1 MLVTFGFPIV
11 SMLIFVVL
19 SSLNQDT
26 VDMIAPL
33 AGLVDPQASES
44 AKIRPDGYVDES
56 GLISL
61 VPTGVSDAELLAFD
75 DEISALGALDNGD
88 IQGYYLI
95 AEDYLQTGTVTY
107 VGSDFNP
114 FSASAGTGIL
124 DWVLTVNLLDGDT
137 TLANRVSNLFD
148 LQVTVLEPLSDRD
161 QDNPLSFFLPY
172 GVTFMYYMIILMSA
186 SLLLNS
192 VTKEKEN
199 RMVEIMMSTTTPRQL
214 LTGKFVG
221 LGLIGVLQAV
231 LWVGTGF
238 ILLRLSGS
246 TFQLPEEYLLPA
258 SVLIWGLIF
267 FLLGYAVYASLMA
280 GVGALVPNLREASQV
295 TLIVIAPLLLPL
307 MMISVLVREP
317 NGTLAVILS
326 LFPLSAPV
334 SMMTRLAAAE
344 VPLWQILLSITLLA
358 VTALLIMR
366 TVAKMFRAQTLLS
379 GQSFSIKGVIDAFR
393 SHG

>member
-1 MLVTFGFPIV
+1 MVTFGFPIV
-11 SMLIFVVL
+11 SLLIYLVL

-26 VDMIAPL
+26 VDTIAPL
-33 AGLVDPQASES
+33 AGLGDPQASES
-44 AKIRPDGYVDES
+44 TTIKPDGYVDKS
-56 GLISL
+56 GLISV
-61 VPTGVSDAELLAFD
+61 VPPGVSEAELLPFD

-88 IQGYYLI
+88 IKGYYLI
-95 AEDYLQTGTVTY
+95 AEDYLQTGAITY
-107 VGSDFNP
+107 VGADFNP
-114 FSASAGTGIL
+114 FTAAAGTGIL

-137 TLANRVSNLFD
+137 ALANRVTNLFD
-148 LQVTVLEPLSDRD
+148 LQVTLLEPPTERD

-199 RMVEIMMSTTTPRQL
+199 RVVEIMMSTTTPRQL

-221 LGLIGVLQAV
+221 LGIIGVFQAV
-231 LWVGTGF
+231 LWMGTGF
-238 ILLRLSGS
+238 VLLRLSGT
-246 TFQLPEEYLLPA
+246 TFQLPEEYLLPV

-280 GVGALVPNLREASQV
+280 GVGALAPNLREASQV

-307 MMISVLVREP
+307 MMISVLIREP
-317 NGTLAVILS
+317 NGTVAVILS

-334 SMMTRLAAAE
+334 TMMTRLASAN
-344 VPLWQILLSITLLA
+344 VPLWQILLSIGLLA
-358 VTALLIMR
+358 VTAVLILR
-366 TVAKMFRAQTLLS
+366 AVAKMFRAQTLLS
-379 GQSFSIKGVIDAFR
+379 GQSFSIMGVIDAFR
-393 SHG
+393 YRL